1 MFFLTTY
8 YETQRGKIGQTQ
20 QKESEKKTYGT
31 YRVKPTTSEY
41 DTVETVLKYDSVKDT
56 LKDFVEDVKQ
66 LALLSNSDKNSF
78 KAITSK
84 EDVDNM
90 IKADTTT
97 TVGESAFLSVR
108 AFSDEDHGCIC
119 AHPTRGMQ
127 TRTKIQAF
135 QRFSGKLSTKGL

>member
-1 MFFLTTY
+1 MT
-8 YETQRGKIGQTQ
+8 K
-20 QKESEKKTYGT
+20 
-31 YRVKPTTSEY
+31 TTSEY

-97 TVGESAFLSVR
+97 KVGESAFLSVR
-108 AFSDEDHGCIC
+108 ALNTFLRYSEQYSKHVQFRD
-119 AHPTRGMQ
+119 
-127 TRTKIQAF
+127 QAF
-135 QRFSGKLSTKGL
+135 SLHIS